1 MTAGRAVSWN
11 AVLRKAARDLTDAG
25 VDDPMRDARRLL
37 AHCLGIAAERV
48 TLFSSENAS
57 ESEVKRFEAL
67 IRRRVAR
74 EPVSHIIGSR
84 EFYGRQFRVTQDV
97 LDPRPETEH
106 LVEVALEQP
115 FERVLDLGVGSGCI
129 LLTLLAERPH
139 SSGVGSDISEAALGM
154 AQKNAVSL
162 GVAKR
167 CEFCRSDWFEEIR
180 NQFDLI
186 VSNPPYI
193 AQTEMAGLSPEVRNH
208 EPQFALTPGGDGLDA
223 YRVITAGVVGHLSQR
238 GRLIVEIGPT
248 QAADVKEMFKASGLQ
263 EIRVVQDLD
272 GRDRVVIGNNP
283 R

>member
-1 MTAGRAVSWN
+1 MNLGGVVSWN
-11 AVLRKAARDLTDAG
+11 AVLRNTARDLADAG

-37 AHCLGIAAERV
+37 AHSLGIAAGRV
-48 TLFSSENAS
+48 TLISSENAS
-57 ESEVKRFEAL
+57 ESDVERFEVL

-115 FERVLDLGVGSGCI
+115 FDRVLDLGVGSGCI
-129 LLTLLAERPH
+129 LVTLLAERLH
-139 SSGVGSDISEAALGM
+139 ASGVGSDISEAALGM

-167 CEFCRSDWFEEIR
+167 CEFCRSDWFGEIR
-180 NQFDLI
+180 DQFDLI

-193 AQTEMAGLSPEVRNH
+193 AQAEMAGLSPEVRDH

-223 YRVITAGVVGHLSQR
+223 YREITAGVVGHLSQG
-238 GRLIVEIGPT
+238 GRLIVEIGLT
-248 QAADVKEMFKASGLQ
+248 QAAEVKEMFKASGLQ
-263 EIRVVQDLD
+263 EIRVVKDLD
-272 GRDRVVIGNNP
+272 GRDRVVTGNNP